1 MQGKFVIA
9 GFESFI
15 GLMFFLFVFGV
26 LIPYSRTHEGF
37 EAFVIVVFFVC
48 IASFAGIP
56 VIIKKVAKGI
66 KLLIIISVIQIGTI
80 TYSTIY
86 TSISLFPVDM
96 ALATVVLLWLV
107 WSFRRPTLNLF
118 YLICFFMCLIFS
130 CIFLIQLRLFVVP
143 LAGVLHKGSEIGLTV
158 ITQFLPISSVYHLQS
173 F

>member
-1 MQGKFVIA
+1 MQGKYVIA

-66 KLLIIISVIQIGTI
+66 KLLLIISVIQIGTI
-80 TYSTIY
+80 
-86 TSISLFPVDM
+86 ISCWIFKAPGMGGPSLGDD
-96 ALATVVLLWLV
+96 LLGKELEGIG
-107 WSFRRPTLNLF
+107 
-118 YLICFFMCLIFS
+118 LILG
-130 CIFLIQLRLFVVP
+130 LP
-143 LAGVLHKGSEIGLTV
+143 LAVLFILVIAKKREIRRMLIAVV
-158 ITQFLPISSVYHLQS
+158 ISQQVIKLA
-173 F
+173 

>member
-1 MQGKFVIA
+1 MHGKFVIA

-66 KLLIIISVIQIGTI
+66 KLLIIISVIQIGT
-80 TYSTIY
+80 TIFAL
-86 TSISLFPVDM
+86 SNPPGAGEENLGAILGSSMAVLFI
-96 ALATVVLLWLV
+96 LV
-107 WSFRRPTLNLF
+107 YYFW
-118 YLICFFMCLIFS
+118 
-130 CIFLIQLRLFVVP
+130 
-143 LAGVLHKGSEIGLTV
+143 
-158 ITQFLPISSVYHLQS
+158 QS
-173 F
+173 RKKY